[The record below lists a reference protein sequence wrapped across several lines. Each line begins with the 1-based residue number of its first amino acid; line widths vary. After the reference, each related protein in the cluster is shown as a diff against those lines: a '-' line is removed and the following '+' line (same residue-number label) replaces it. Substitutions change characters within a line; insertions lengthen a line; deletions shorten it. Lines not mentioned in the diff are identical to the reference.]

1 MDSPSPSPGSR
12 SAEARV
18 DCDHVPNPGT
28 TATNTDNIIGEIK
41 SNTFEEHLTDSGST
55 NVSVHVSHSLPET
68 KTET

>member
-1 MDSPSPSPGSR
+1 MFQSLELLPLILTLDI
-12 SAEARV
+12 
-18 DCDHVPNPGT
+18 
-28 TATNTDNIIGEIK
+28 IIGEIK

>member
-1 MDSPSPSPGSR
+1 M
-12 SAEARV
+12 

>member
-1 MDSPSPSPGSR
+1 MDSLSPGSR

-41 SNTFEEHLTDSGST
+41 SNTFEEHLTDSG
-55 NVSVHVSHSLPET
+55 
-68 KTET
+68 